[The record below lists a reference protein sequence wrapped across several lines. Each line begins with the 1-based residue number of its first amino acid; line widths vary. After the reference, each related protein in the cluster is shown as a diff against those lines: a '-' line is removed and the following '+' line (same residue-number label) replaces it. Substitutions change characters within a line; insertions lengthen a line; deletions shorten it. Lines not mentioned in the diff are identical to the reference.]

1 MNLFEIFKNLNYKVV
16 PDPHFGEVIE
26 MSAEEAFDFSA
37 IVGSNYLL
45 GMYGISMKGRN
56 EVFIHRNIFHGG
68 AYIYSPGLFGRDI
81 NRYICEENS
90 GEALLKRYPSIFS
103 SNKRLAIYN
112 LKKNQR
118 SNIDAE
124 VIKSILASKGN
135 PEDYLLF
142 KFTEKENYIEPF
154 IEWIVSRHLLSKGY
168 LFENQCP
175 FFQQSFD
182 YKGTKLTG
190 GIPDVSAMKS
200 SDFSLLSKYN
210 IISPNKGLIINK
222 LPVLI
227 NFGLISKTPS
237 NNYETAYELII
248 GEVKCDSGGLIQ
260 AIKQLEK
267 YESVQL
273 ANKMYSLIPDC
284 KDNGS
289 TKFGSGYIENNKFFL
304 IDKTTLPIDRKH
316 QLDDSQWLSTY
327 IKINLLANLP
337 MSVIKEGLS
346 IKFKQQDFYSY
357 HLIDYALALDL
368 EELLEKIVGHYGIH

>member
-1 MNLFEIFKNLNYKVV
+1 MNLFEIFKNLDYKVV
-16 PDPHFGEVIE
+16 ADQHFGEVVV
-26 MSAEEAFDFSA
+26 MTAEEAFDFSA

-68 AYIYSPGLFGRDI
+68 AYIYSPGLFGRDR
-81 NRYICEENS
+81 NRFICEENS
-90 GEALLKRYPSIFS
+90 GESLLKRYPSIFS
-103 SNKRLAIYN
+103 GNKKIAIYN

-118 SNIDAE
+118 SNVDSE
-124 VIKSILASKGN
+124 VIKEILAANGN
-135 PEDYLLF
+135 PEEYLLF

-154 IEWIVSRHLLSKGY
+154 IEWIASRHFIEKGY

-182 YKGTKLTG
+182 YKGIKLTG

-200 SDFSLLSKYN
+200 SEFNILSKYN
-210 IISPNKGLIINK
+210 IISPTKGLIINK

-227 NFGLISKTPS
+227 NFNLIKKTP
-237 NNYETAYELII
+237 NHHYETGYELVI
-248 GEVKCDSGGLIQ
+248 GEVKCNAGGLSQ

-284 KDNGS
+284 KENGS
-289 TKFGSGYIENNKFFL
+289 SKFGSGYIDNNKFILKEKALLTF
-304 IDKTTLPIDRKH
+304 DSGH
-316 QLDDSQWLSTY
+316 QIDDSKWLSTY
-327 IKINLLANLP
+327 IKINLLAALP
-337 MSVIKEGLS
+337 ISVIKENLS
-346 IKFKQQDFYSY
+346 IRFKLQDFYSH
-357 HLIDYALALDL
+357 HLIDYALSLDL
-368 EELLEKIVGHYGIH
+368 EELLEKIIGHYGIH